1 MSETNLQ
8 LFPGVFR
15 STIGGENPGFFLH
28 SDGRVGIGNKAP
40 TAKPLWSSNNADRN
54 KLNVTG
60 HTHIEGNLNVT
71 GHLYGD
77 GSTLS
82 GVAAVIGGYWD
93 LDASNNNISYSVGNV
108 KIGTGTPNANLD
120 VVGSARVSNVVTI
133 GTTKTYVVTVSD
145 ASGANKYYIDGVKQ
159 PYLTLHQHQTY
170 LFDLTAPGVG
180 HPFRLAMEANG
191 GGGQP
196 LGSLPASD
204 YTTGTDY
211 TSVANHLK
219 FTVPS
224 GAPSTLY
231 YYCTQHSGMGG
242 TVSISSEAELIV
254 SGRFESTGTGGISLG
269 GGTTA
274 QRPTYAPLG
283 TMRYNSTIG
292 FMEAYMA
299 SGWSALNAPS
309 PPSIESVSPVSV
321 LLADT
326 ATQVFTVSG
335 ASFDSGLAINLVG
348 ADGTNYDVVD
358 ATFVNGATA
367 TFKMGAVAG
376 VSSEFPPSAMTS
388 DTSIE
393 GYTVSSSYPNTPY
406 LAFNDSTSNWWYSGT
421 QAYLTNAPFLASSSV
436 GVTQD
441 ISGTSHRGHW
451 IQLQIPSSVILT
463 RTILGNP
470 NEDRA
475 YGQFVILG
483 SNDGTY
489 WTLLHS
495 GNGVV
500 NTQSTDVTTLS
511 AGSAEA
517 FSYFRIVIT
526 SKRNGNGNGQ
536 LQINNI
542 QFFGGNG
549 ASWDLAQRPYKVKIT
564 GGSGLATTSTQT
576 INFPGTSWTS
586 PAAGA
591 TLSFSTSSSS
601 SQTLAGTDA
610 AGGTSGRTFA
620 VAPSSNPLP
629 SPLSLNASTGVI
641 SGTIGAINSGTNV
654 TFRVVDVSGV
664 FVERTFSIVGTSSLY
679 AFSSHTF
686 TDAGQTGR
694 TGPTITHARNTYNV
708 TWDTNTNFF
717 NVTAGIQL
725 WTVPRTGTYEFEL
738 GGSRGGVRESNSLA
752 NVPGYGALIEG
763 ARLNLVVNDKLK
775 ILVGQL
781 PDPYVASN
789 GPGGGGGTFVT
800 TDAATPVPYLVAG
813 GGGGAHNGSQPNFPQ
828 TNNYGTASNR
838 GPTTVAIGRSSAGGG
853 GGSFNGQ
860 GTPANFGRSFINGG
874 LGGDYHVDG
883 GFGGGGG
890 SKNSNSYNGGGGGYS
905 GGDELTNGGIAFGLG
920 SDYGGGG
927 SYENSS
933 YVTGATLTTG
943 GNNGKISG
951 DRGYVKI
958 TFIS

>member
-1 MSETNLQ
+1 MSTPTSVQIVPGNLVLSGNVDTNDTDNT
-8 LFPGVFR
+8 FCIDRANG
-15 STIGGENPGFFLH
+15 I
-28 SDGRVGIGNKAP
+28 VGIGQSL
-40 TAKPLWSSNNADRN
+40 TSL
-54 KLNVTG
+54 VTG
-60 HTHIEGNLNVT
+60 INDSNVLQISGEVT
-71 GHLYGD
+71 ATKFHGD
-77 GSTLS
+77 GRGITGLTDSKWLEDDND
-82 GVAAVIGGYWD
+82 V
-93 LDASNNNISYSVGNV
+93 NNIHYSLGNV
-108 KIGTGTPNANLD
+108 KIGAGTSNANLD
-120 VVGSARVSNVVTI
+120 VVGSARVSNAVTI
-133 GTTKTYVVTVSD
+133 GTTKTYVVTVQQVD
-145 ASGANKYYIDGVKQ
+145 NVNKYFIDGVDR
-159 PYLTLHQHQTY
+159 PSLELHEHQTY

-254 SGRFESTGTGGISLG
+254 SGRIESTGTRGVSLG
-269 GGTTA
+269 GGTTT

-292 FMEAYMA
+292 LMEAYTA
-299 SGWSALNAPS
+299 SGWGALTS
-309 PPSIESVSPVSV
+309 PASIESVSPASV

-326 ATQVFTVSG
+326 ATQVFTVTGTGIGIGSTVQLEG
-335 ASFDSGLAINLVG
+335 ANGSLYS
-348 ADGTNYDVVD
+348 VVD
-358 ATFVNGATA
+358 ATPPNAAGTQV
-367 TFKMGAVAG
+367 TFKMGSFTG

-393 GYTVSSSYPNTPY
+393 GYTVSSDYPQNPY
-406 LAFNDSTSNWWYSGT
+406 LAFNDSTSDWWYSGT
-421 QAYLTNAPFLASSSV
+421 QAYLTNSPFLASSSV

-526 SKRNGNGNGQ
+526 SKRGGNGNGQ
-536 LQINNI
+536 IQINNI

-576 INFPGTSWTS
+576 INIGDYLAYPFS
-586 PAAGA
+586 PNPFTFTNAGEV
-591 TLSFSTSSSS
+591 
-601 SQTLAGTDA
+601 
-610 AGGTSGRTFA
+610 GRLGPTFA
-620 VAPSSNPLP
+620 DMKSVYG
-629 SPLSLNASTGVI
+629 ASGWWQNTENFNEI
-641 SGTIGAINSGTNV
+641 SGKQG
-654 TFRVVDVSGV
+654 F
-664 FVERTFSIVGTSSLY
+664 
-679 AFSSHTF
+679 
-686 TDAGQTGR
+686 
-694 TGPTITHARNTYNV
+694 
-708 TWDTNTNFF
+708 
-717 NVTAGIQL
+717 QL
-725 WTVPRTGTYEFEL
+725 WTVPQTTTYRITAN
-738 GGSRGGVRESNSLA
+738 GARGGTT
-752 NVPGYGALIEG
+752 NVSSGDLNYPGAGAQIRADFALTKG
-763 ARLNLVVNDKLK
+763 TKLV
-775 ILVGQL
+775 IIVGQSARTAEQN
-781 PDPYVASN
+781 DGEA
-789 GPGGGGGTFVT
+789 
-800 TDAATPVPYLVAG
+800 AG
-813 GGGGAHNGSQPNFPQ
+813 GGGGATWVLKENFTTS
-828 TNNYGTASNR
+828 TNDIYM
-838 GPTTVAIGRSSAGGG
+838 VAGGG
-853 GGSFNGQ
+853 AGQANNEHTNHTAASGGTSQASISDTGGGETSQGDTLRNAGGGAGWGSNGIGGGFTGAADNGGDTFGSKPASGATGGNYTY
-860 GTPANFGRSFINGG
+860 GTPNWDGQ
-874 LGGDYHVDG
+874 G
-883 GFGGGGG
+883 GFGGGG
-890 SKNSNSYNGGGGGYS
+890 SSSIQIPGGGGGLS
-905 GGDELTNGGIAFGLG
+905 GGNAAYNEAASGGWGHAQ
-920 SDYGGGG
+920 GGT
-927 SYENSS
+927 SYIMPN
-933 YVTGATLTTG
+933 ATG
-943 GNNGKISG
+943 GVTVTNRVFVGTNSYIDGSVVIELL
-951 DRGYVKI
+951 
-958 TFIS
+958 